1 MQKAMLKDF
10 DITKRKVKARTP
22 TLINDFADIKFY
34 KIIDFREHENN
45 NISYYAC
52 PLYRCVLFVM
62 VKAMCFCQESST
74 SNLTFFCGDLLKREL
89 TDVCVLSKNT

>member
-1 MQKAMLKDF
+1 MQKAMLTDF
-10 DITKRKVKARTP
+10 DITKSKVKARTA

-34 KIIDFREHENN
+34 KIIDFREHKNN

-62 VKAMCFCQESST
+62 VKALCFCQESST
-74 SNLTFFCGDLLKREL
+74 SNLTFFVATCFKE
-89 TDVCVLSKNT
+89 K

>member
-10 DITKRKVKARTP
+10 DITKSKVKARTA

-34 KIIDFREHENN
+34 KIIDFREQKNN

-52 PLYRCVLFVM
+52 LLYRCVLFVM

-74 SNLTFFCGDLLKREL
+74 GNLTFFLW
-89 TDVCVLSKNT
+89 